1 MYCYCDLNKGAY
13 QLQQSVMNTE
23 RHPGEKTAHLALPLR
38 WSLVGQANRA
48 TAQSACTYDIDSKG
62 ARLVSSRA
70 PNLGDL
76 LLLERG
82 RNKAICQ
89 VTWVADPTSDLRGQF
104 AVRCVDGRAPWEE
117 ELRQAEE
124 QYQPLE
130 SEFLNRRHFGRLV
143 NAEQTNRRRRPRFHV
158 EGQAEVIEGV
168 QHASGI
174 VDQISELGAR
184 ISAGEVL
191 DPGTDFRLTLN
202 LFDVTLALKAQV
214 KNLVNN
220 AGMGVE
226 FQQIRRGD
234 RPLLGYVLSRLRR
247 RPAEDFVEV
256 EVVSDRLAHAA
267 AL

>member
-1 MYCYCDLNKGAY
+1 MSTELN
-13 QLQQSVMNTE
+13 
-23 RHPGEKTAHLALPLR
+23 PGEKIAHLALPLR
-38 WSLVGQANRA
+38 WSLLGQANRGPA
-48 TAQSACTYDIDSKG
+48 DTACTYDVDSKG
-62 ARLVSSRA
+62 ARLVSLRA
-70 PNLGDL
+70 PRLGDL
-76 LLLERG
+76 LMLERG

-104 AVRCVDGRAPWEE
+104 AVRCVDGKVPWDE
-117 ELRQAEE
+117 ELRLAEE
-124 QYQPLE
+124 QYQPLD
-130 SEFLNRRHFGRLV
+130 SEGLNRRHFGRLIT
-143 NAEQTNRRRRPRFHV
+143 AEQTNRRRRPRFHV

-184 ISAGEVL
+184 ISAGEIL
-191 DPGTDFRLTLN
+191 SPGTDFRLTLN

-214 KNLVNN
+214 KNLVSN

-247 RPAEDFVEV
+247 RPVEDFVEV
-256 EVVSDRLAHAA
+256 EVVSDQMAHAA
-267 AL
+267 AAL

>member
-1 MYCYCDLNKGAY
+1 VTST
-13 QLQQSVMNTE
+13 QQISTKNLKMSTE
-23 RHPGEKTAHLALPLR
+23 PNPEEKTAHVALPLR
-38 WSLVGQANRA
+38 WSLLGQPNRA
-48 TAQSACTYDIDSKG
+48 AANTGCTYDVDSKG
-62 ARLVSSRA
+62 ARLVSSRV
-70 PNLGDL
+70 PCLGDL
-76 LLLERG
+76 LMLERG
-82 RNKAICQ
+82 RNKAVCQ

-104 AVRCVDGRAPWEE
+104 AVRCVDGKAPWED
-117 ELRQAEE
+117 ELHLAEE
-124 QYQPLE
+124 QYQPLG
-130 SEFLNRRHFGRLV
+130 SEGLYRRHFGRPLS
-143 NAEQTNRRRRPRFHV
+143 AEATNRRRGPRFHV

-184 ISAGEVL
+184 ISAGQLL

-214 KNLVNN
+214 KNLVSN

-234 RPLLGYVLSRLRR
+234 RPLLRYVLNRLRR
-247 RPAEDFVEV
+247 RPVEDFVEV
-256 EVVSDRLAHAA
+256 EVVSDRLVQAAA

>member
-1 MYCYCDLNKGAY
+1 MSTELN
-13 QLQQSVMNTE
+13 
-23 RHPGEKTAHLALPLR
+23 PGEKIAHLALPLR
-38 WSLVGQANRA
+38 WSLLGQANRVA
-48 TAQSACTYDIDSKG
+48 AETACTYDVDSKG
-62 ARLVSSRA
+62 ARLVSSR
-70 PNLGDL
+70 PPRVGDL
-76 LLLERG
+76 LMLERG

-124 QYQPLE
+124 QYQPLD
-130 SEFLNRRHFGRLV
+130 SEGLNRRHFGRLV

-174 VDQISELGAR
+174 VDEISELGAR
-184 ISAGEVL
+184 ISAGELL

-202 LFDVTLALKAQV
+202 LFDVTLAVKAQV
-214 KNLVNN
+214 KNLVSN
-220 AGMGVE
+220 ASMGVE

-234 RPLLGYVLSRLRR
+234 RPLLRYVLSRLRR
-247 RPAEDFVEV
+247 RPVEDFVEV
-256 EVVSDRLAHAA
+256 EVVSDRMAQAAA